1 LLQDDDD
8 YEILDE
14 DDEDED
20 EDEEDEDED
29 DGQQNHKANLAA
41 FYNVRKVPNQNSR
54 LWATQQL
61 N

>member
-20 EDEEDEDED
+20 EDEEDEDD
-29 DGQQNHKANLAA
+29 DQQNHKANLAA
-41 FYNVRKVPNQNSR
+41 FYNVRKGLNQKGR
-54 LWATQQL
+54 L
-61 N
+61 

>member
-20 EDEEDEDED
+20 EDEEDEDD
-29 DGQQNHKANLAA
+29 DQQNHKANLAA
-41 FYNVRKVPNQNSR
+41 FYNVRKGPNQKSR
-54 LWATQQL
+54 L
-61 N
+61 